1 MRQHLHDPN
10 QPTGLSGREAEIIIA
25 SSNALVGFY
34 RGVLLSG
41 RGKQNALPMEDVMN
55 AKNNATKPAGGAS
68 AKHLTVLPALERYR
82 RVWEDAAAG
91 QSLLEMRAPVGLI
104 LAEVA
109 DALGMNI
116 QERRAVLG
124 AELDRAIARFA
135 KTRVQ
140 LRQQ

>member
-1 MRQHLHDPN
+1 
-10 QPTGLSGREAEIIIA
+10 
-25 SSNALVGFY
+25 
-34 RGVLLSG
+34 
-41 RGKQNALPMEDVMN
+41 MN
-55 AKNNATKPAGGAS
+55 AKNNATKPGGGAS
-68 AKHLTVLPALERYR
+68 AKRPTVLPALARYR
-82 RVWEDAAAG
+82 RVWQDAVDG